1 MKLLEER
8 IRTHGKIRE
17 GGVLKV
23 DSFLNHQMDIDL
35 INEIGKEFFRRFS
48 DAGVS
53 KILTIEASGIGIAC
67 IAAQYFHVPVVF
79 AKKNK
84 TKNIAGDVFTAK
96 VESFTHGKT
105 YDIMVSRQ
113 FLGPKDR
120 ILLIDDFLANGKAME
135 GLANI
140 VQESGAFLAG
150 AGIVIEKGFQ
160 PGGRL
165 LRERGIRL
173 ESLAVVESMDE
184 KAGELIFRQDPW
196 DTL

>member
-1 MKLLEER
+1 
-8 IRTHGKIRE
+8 
-17 GGVLKV
+17 
-23 DSFLNHQMDIDL
+23 
-35 INEIGKEFFRRFS
+35 
-48 DAGVS
+48 
-53 KILTIEASGIGIAC
+53 
-67 IAAQYFHVPVVF
+67 
-79 AKKNK
+79 
-84 TKNIAGDVFTAK
+84 
-96 VESFTHGKT
+96 
-105 YDIMVSRQ
+105 
-113 FLGPKDR
+113 
-120 ILLIDDFLANGKAME
+120 ME